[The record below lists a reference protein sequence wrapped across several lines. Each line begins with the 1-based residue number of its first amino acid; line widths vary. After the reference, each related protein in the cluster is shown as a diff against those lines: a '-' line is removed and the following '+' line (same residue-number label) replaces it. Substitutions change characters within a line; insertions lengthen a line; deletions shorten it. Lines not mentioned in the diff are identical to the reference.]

1 MKIVISCMQRCW
13 PRFRASCTRHLQRT
27 VNPTPFG
34 LNHGIEFLF
43 VAVVGG
49 IKHVWGAV
57 LGAVILM
64 VLQDWLQSLLPKL
77 LGENGNFFKVIV
89 FGVLMVLLL
98 QYARNGVWP
107 IIVRFLPRSRR
118 AQAPQSVQPPLPQR
132 AKPTAGELRPTRG
145 EIAFRGQC
153 IDRLR
158 SHDIVKRGIGRTFH
172 VKLPSTMTVARNC
185 HDWRPSTWND
195 WRMAQYHGS

>member
-1 MKIVISCMQRCW
+1 MKIVI
-13 PRFRASCTRHLQRT
+13 FVYAAVLASISGFLYAHLQRA

-57 LGAVILM
+57 LGVVILT
-64 VLQDWLQSLLPKL
+64 VLQDWLQSLLLKR
-77 LGENGNFFKVIV
+77 LGENGNFFEVIV

-118 AQAPQSVQPPLPQR
+118 AQAPQSFQPPLPQR

-145 EIAFRGQC
+145 EIAFRGRR

-158 SHDIVKRGIGRTFH
+158 SRGFAKRGIVVR
-172 VKLPSTMTVARNC
+172 ST
-185 HDWRPSTWND
+185 
-195 WRMAQYHGS
+195 